1 MCIIYM
7 VFWKILLDLL
17 LVFSNNP
24 FFFFQYIVIARS
36 NEIKSLEHLSEAI
49 IDNDGL
55 ERIFLSK

>member
-1 MCIIYM
+1 M